1 MDDCCTK
8 EMRMKKLL
16 RITLLKVSVLLI
28 VAGLAL
34 FLWGIF
40 AETAVPDGIPESE
53 LTLITDWLRLRDYVG
68 DIVELAANPIW
79 DTGTTRRFCD
89 SFDRDIPLW
98 EMLAGYGAQSTNWRL
113 YMVEMGDF
121 VVPLR
126 SSAHVPLRR
135 YHVPAR
141 VAWLEDDPITQR
153 LLADY
158 GVSSNYNLLPFALR
172 RDHSE
177 TLGILGRSED
187 DVYVAIG
194 FGVLFIFAGLIGVLL
209 HFIIKRY
216 KRKRKGE

>member
-1 MDDCCTK
+1 
-8 EMRMKKLL
+8 MKKLL

-40 AETAVPDGIPESE
+40 AEITAVDGIPESE
-53 LTLITDWLRLRDYVG
+53 LTLVTNWLRLRDYVG

-89 SFDRDIPLW
+89 SFDREIPLW
-98 EMLAGYGAQSTNWRL
+98 EMLSGYGAQSTNWRL
-113 YMVEMGDF
+113 YMVEMDDF

-126 SSAHVPLRR
+126 SSAHVPLHR

-141 VAWLEDDPITQR
+141 VIWLEDDPITQR

-158 GVSSNYNLLPFALR
+158 GGSSNLNLLPFALR
-172 RDHSE
+172 RDHGE
-177 TLGILGRSED
+177 TLGIQGTSED

-194 FGVLFIFAGLIGVLL
+194 FGVLFVFVGLIGVLL
-209 HFIIKRY
+209 HFIIKRWRI
-216 KRKRKGE
+216 KHRRGKGRS